1 MKSLKYLDALIKEKG
16 FKNDRQLALHLG
28 WSSGIMTM
36 YRQGKRVMSEEQC
49 LQIARE
55 LGMEN
60 PLPIIAAAG
69 IDRAEKTGQKSLWEV
84 FTKATSL
91 SPLAVALLVG
101 VTSIVT
107 SSPANAS
114 QMQTYD
120 NSNLYYVKYC
130 KAQTHYL

>member
-1 MKSLKYLDALIKEKG
+1 MRSTKYLDEIKKRFEIKEDK
-16 FKNDRQLALHLG
+16 DLASKLG
-28 WSSGIMTM
+28 WSPTAVSR
-36 YRQGKRVMSEEQC
+36 YYSGKRIMDEEQC
-49 LQIARE
+49 LRVAQT

-69 IDRAEKTGQKSLWEV
+69 IDRAEKTGQRSLWEV

-107 SSPANAS
+107 PTPAEATPDVIQQVNE
-114 QMQTYD
+114 
-120 NSNLYYVKYC
+120 YVLC
-130 KAQTHYL
+130 

>member
-1 MKSLKYLDALIKEKG
+1 MKSLKYLDALIERKG

-91 SPLAVALLVG
+91 SPLAVALMVG
-101 VTSIVT
+101 VTTIVT
-107 SSPANAS
+107 PSPVQAAPDLIRPVNES
-114 QMQTYD
+114 V
-120 NSNLYYVKYC
+120 LC
-130 KAQTHYL
+130 

>member
-1 MKSLKYLDALIKEKG
+1 MKSLKYLDALIEKEG
-16 FKNDRQLALHLG
+16 FKNDRQLALHMG
-28 WSSGIMTM
+28 WASGTM
-36 YRQGKRVMSEEQC
+36 PRYRAGISVMSEEQC
-49 LQIARE
+49 LQVARE

-69 IDRAEKTGQKSLWEV
+69 IDRAEKTGQRSLWEV

-107 SSPANAS
+107 PSPANAS
-114 QMQTYD
+114 QAQTKGIC
-120 NSNLYYVKYC
+120 NVYYVN
-130 KAQTHYL
+130 L

>member
-1 MKSLKYLDALIKEKG
+1 MKSLKYLDAVKKRYELKKDNE
-16 FKNDRQLALHLG
+16 LAAKIG
-28 WSSGIMTM
+28 CTPTSVSRYYSGKAIMDD
-36 YRQGKRVMSEEQC
+36 EQC
-49 LQIARE
+49 LRVAQV

-69 IDRAEKTGQKSLWEV
+69 IDRAEKTGQRSLWEV

-107 SSPANAS
+107 PSPAEAAPDLIQQVNES
-114 QMQTYD
+114 V
-120 NSNLYYVKYC
+120 LC
-130 KAQTHYL
+130 

>member
-1 MKSLKYLDALIKEKG
+1 MKSLKYLDALVEKKG
-16 FKNDRQLALHLG
+16 FKNDRQLALHLKWG
-28 WSSGIMTM
+28 SGTITM
-36 YRQGKRVMSEEQC
+36 YRQGKRVMNEEQC

-91 SPLAVALLVG
+91 SPLAVALMVG
-101 VTSIVT
+101 VTTIVT
-107 SSPANAS
+107 PSPAQAAPHLIQQVNES
-114 QMQTYD
+114 V
-120 NSNLYYVKYC
+120 LC
-130 KAQTHYL
+130 KII

>member
-1 MKSLKYLDALIKEKG
+1 MKSVKYLDTLIEKKAL
-16 FKNDRQLALHLG
+16 KNDRQLALYLG
-28 WSSGIMTM
+28 WGSGTMTQ

-69 IDRAEKTGQKSLWEV
+69 IDRAEKTGQRSLWEV
-84 FTKATSL
+84 FTKSTSL
-91 SPLAVALLVG
+91 SPLAVALLIG

-107 SSPANAS
+107 PSPAIAGLA
-114 QMQTYD
+114 QTSD
-120 NSNLYYVKYC
+120 ICNLYYV
-130 KAQTHYL
+130 

>member
-1 MKSLKYLDALIKEKG
+1 MKSVKYLDALIEKKAL
-16 FKNDRQLALHLG
+16 KNDRQLALYLG
-28 WSSGIMTM
+28 WGSGTMTQ

-49 LQIARE
+49 LQVARE

-69 IDRAEKTGQKSLWEV
+69 IDRAEKTGQRSLWEI

-91 SPLAVALLVG
+91 SPLAVALLIG

-107 SSPANAS
+107 PSPAEAAPDLIQRVNE
-114 QMQTYD
+114 
-120 NSNLYYVKYC
+120 YVLC
-130 KAQTHYL
+130 

>member
-1 MKSLKYLDALIKEKG
+1 MKSLKYLDALIEKNS
-16 FKNDRQLALHLG
+16 FKNDRQLALYLG
-28 WSSGIMTM
+28 WGSGTMTQ

-91 SPLAVALLVG
+91 SPLAVALMVG
-101 VTSIVT
+101 VTTIVT
-107 SSPANAS
+107 PSPVQAAPDLIRPVNES
-114 QMQTYD
+114 V
-120 NSNLYYVKYC
+120 LC
-130 KAQTHYL
+130 

>member
-1 MKSLKYLDALIKEKG
+1 MTLYRKG
-16 FKNDRQLALHLG
+16 Q
-28 WSSGIMTM
+28 
-36 YRQGKRVMSEEQC
+36 RVMSEEQC
-49 LQIARE
+49 LQVAQE

-69 IDRAEKTGQKSLWEV
+69 IDRAEKTGQRSLWEI

-107 SSPANAS
+107 PTPS
-114 QMQTYD
+114 QAAPDLIQQVNESVLCIITD
-120 NSNLYYVKYC
+120 F
-130 KAQTHYL
+130 T